1 MVSPEMGRLLRGEG
15 PSIRR
20 HGLEV
25 MHMDGKY
32 DAPEP
37 EEETRSKGVGYLVL
51 GLLVVGIMIL
61 IATGVVPIYDL

>member
-1 MVSPEMGRLLRGEG
+1 MY
-15 PSIRR
+15 
-20 HGLEV
+20 
-25 MHMDGKY
+25 MDGKY

-37 EEETRSKGVGYLVL
+37 EDETRSKGVGYLVL